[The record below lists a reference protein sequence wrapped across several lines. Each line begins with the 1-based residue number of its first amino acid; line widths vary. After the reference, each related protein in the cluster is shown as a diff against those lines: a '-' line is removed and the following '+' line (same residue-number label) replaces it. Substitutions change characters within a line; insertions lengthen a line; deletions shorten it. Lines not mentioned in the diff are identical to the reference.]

1 MPLSA
6 NQIHALDAAIAA
18 YAFPLVYFDFST
30 GTALTALSVAVLETE
45 IQRLLISLNPTD
57 VKNGL
62 ANVIYWGNAN
72 AGYRDH
78 RVDRFR
84 TGVTTAQLTSFQRM
98 VTRGRVPTLGD
109 IRGLRM
115 PGYSGIS
122 FISKILMFLDPRH
135 YPVLDLQLAS
145 LAIPNGVRA
154 IDRLVVRTQI
164 PISAHNT
171 AAYDAWR
178 MECLYISNTY
188 FGGRYRAVD
197 IERGFFHLA
206 QSGRS
211 RDASDIYH
219 SA

>member
-6 NQIHALDAAIAA
+6 SQIHALDTAIAA
-18 YAFPLVYFDFST
+18 YGFPLMYFDFST
-30 GTALTALSVAVLETE
+30 GVPLTAPSITVLEVT
-45 IQRLLISLNPTD
+45 IQRLLISPNPED
-57 VKNGL
+57 VKDGL

-72 AGYRDH
+72 AGYRNH

-84 TGVTTAQLTSFQRM
+84 AGVTATKLTSFQRM
-98 VTRGRVPTLGD
+98 VAGGLVPTLRD
-109 IRGLRM
+109 IERLGM

-122 FISKILMFLDPRH
+122 FVSKILMFLDPRQ

-145 LAIPNGVRA
+145 LATPQGTRA

-164 PISAHNT
+164 PISAHNIV
-171 AAYDAWR
+171 AYDAWR
-178 MECLYISNTY
+178 MECIAMSSTY

-197 IERGFFHLA
+197 IERGLFHLI

-211 RDASDIYH
+211 KDASDIYH

>member
-1 MPLSA
+1 MPLNPS
-6 NQIHALDAAIAA
+6 QIHTLDAAIAA

-30 GTALTALSVAVLETE
+30 GTPLTAPSVAVLEAE
-45 IQRLLISLNPTD
+45 IKRLLISLSPTD

-72 AGYRDH
+72 AGYRDY
-78 RVDRFR
+78 RVGKFR
-84 TGVTTAQLTSFQRM
+84 TGVTTAQLTSFQGM
-98 VTRGRVPTLGD
+98 VAGGRVPTLGD

-145 LAIPNGVRA
+145 LAIPHGGRA
-154 IDRLVVRTQI
+154 IDRLVVRTQM
-164 PISAHNT
+164 PISAHNI
-171 AAYDAWR
+171 AAHDAWR
-178 MECLYISNTY
+178 MECLYISNIY

-197 IERGFFHLA
+197 IERGLFHLV

-211 RDASDIYH
+211 SDASNIYH

>member
-1 MPLSA
+1 MPLSTS
-6 NQIHALDAAIAA
+6 QIHTLDAAIAA
-18 YAFPLVYFDFST
+18 YAFPLEYFNFST
-30 GTALTALSVAVLETE
+30 GVPLTAPSITVLEFA
-45 IQRLLISLNPTD
+45 IQRLLISPNLVD
-57 VKNGL
+57 VKDGL

-72 AGYRDH
+72 AGYRGY
-78 RVDRFR
+78 RVNIFR

-98 VTRGRVPTLGD
+98 VAGGRVPTLGD

-145 LAIPNGVRA
+145 LAIPQGNRA
-154 IDRLVVRTQI
+154 IDHLVVRTQI
-164 PISAHNT
+164 PISAHNI

-178 MECLYISNTY
+178 IECIAMSTTY

-197 IERGFFHLA
+197 IERGLFHLI
-206 QSGRS
+206 QSGSS